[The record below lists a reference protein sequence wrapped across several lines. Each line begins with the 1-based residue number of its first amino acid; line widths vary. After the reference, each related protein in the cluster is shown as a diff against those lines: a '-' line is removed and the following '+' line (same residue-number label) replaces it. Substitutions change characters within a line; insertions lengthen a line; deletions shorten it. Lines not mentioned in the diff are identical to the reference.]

1 MSGQGG
7 KPVGRTEADKHE
19 FDRGV
24 VVLLVHLNQVL
35 LARQSMP
42 VTHEHHDMY
51 TG

>member
-42 VTHEHHDMY
+42 VSHEHHDMD